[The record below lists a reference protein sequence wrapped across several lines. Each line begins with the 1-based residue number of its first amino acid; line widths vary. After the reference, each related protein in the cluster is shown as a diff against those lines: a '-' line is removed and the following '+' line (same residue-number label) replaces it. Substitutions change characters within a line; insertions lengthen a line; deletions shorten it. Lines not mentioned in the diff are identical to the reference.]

1 MQRDIVEREERML
14 NDTDEKVQIQ
24 CADEESERL
33 RDFSYEIGKLHTT
46 SHYAGFQAFVNRADA
61 EEAIES
67 AWAGFVVRKVYLY
80 QATQGII
87 TRMDHYS
94 NGRPG
99 WAAKKIRIP
108 RLRK

>member
-1 MQRDIVEREERML
+1 MCIENRKEVTRGRVVAWKIFNRRNKKL
-14 NDTDEKVQIQ
+14 YG
-24 CADEESERL
+24 L
-33 RDFSYEIGKLHTT
+33 RNFSYKIGKLHTT